1 MTAVNPEG
9 RAPVALFTYARPEH
23 TRRTLEA
30 LAAADGATETDVFV
44 YADGA
49 RGPQD
54 ADRVEATRE
63 VARKA
68 TGFRS
73 LTLIGR
79 DSNVGV
85 AANIVSGISNMFEEH
100 DGVIVVEDDILVA
113 RGFLD
118 YMNVALCR
126 YRNEKRVWH
135 ISGWNYP
142 IEPTGLPQFFFWR
155 VMNCWGWATWS
166 DRWNCFSNDPDP
178 LHRWP
183 RPKVRSFNID
193 GYHDFFAQIADHE
206 CGLTDAWD
214 IYWYAT
220 IFENDGL
227 CLQPTRSFVQN
238 IGLDG
243 SGEHCG
249 RGSEAQ
255 IDLKMPFDGVLR
267 LPPVEINAEA
277 VDRIKQHLWRPW
289 YRRLLLRRRL
299 RRVRQFWHR

>member
-79 DSNVGV
+79 DRNFGL
-85 AANIVSGISNMFEEH
+85 AANIIGGVTDMFEQH
-100 DGVIVVEDDILVA
+100 DRLIVLEDDIVPA

-126 YRNEKRVWH
+126 YGDEKRVWH

-142 IEPTGLPQFFFWR
+142 VDPEGLPPFFFWR
-155 VMNCWGWATWS
+155 TMNCWGWATWA
-166 DRWNCFSNDPDP
+166 DRWAMFRKEPDR
-178 LHRWP
+178 LLAEWSSER
-183 RPKVRSFNID
+183 RREFNLD
-193 GYHDFFAQIADHE
+193 GAHDFFAQVEDNEPA
-206 CGLTDAWD
+206 GSTP
-214 IYWYAT
+214 
-220 IFENDGL
+220 G
-227 CLQPTRSFVQN
+227 RSS
-238 IGLDG
+238 GTPRSSKTEG
-243 SGEHCG
+243 S
-249 RGSEAQ
+249 A
-255 IDLKMPFDGVLR
+255 
-267 LPPVEINAEA
+267 
-277 VDRIKQHLWRPW
+277 
-289 YRRLLLRRRL
+289 
-299 RRVRQFWHR
+299 